1 MRIQTMTGN
10 DSVRGRPDG
19 QRAESRVIWDD
30 SAAAFS
36 RWLSGEPGAMD
47 ELVHTMTPVL
57 WQVVRAYGLSQDQA
71 QDVVQTTWLTLV
83 QRSGSIVD
91 PHAIAAWLLTTAR
104 REAWRVSKRSA
115 SSIPVSDEVLEAV
128 TEDEVSAEDVAIA
141 RDGESRLWA
150 CVRRQSERCQR
161 LLRIVAFEQRPDYA
175 KIAKELEMPVGSIGP
190 TRGRCLSKLREAL
203 ELMEGTR

>member
-1 MRIQTMTGN
+1 MTDN
-10 DSVRGRPDG
+10 HTVRGRPEG
-19 QRAESRVIWDD
+19 PRAESHVIWDD

-57 WQVVRAYGLSQDQA
+57 WQVVRAYGLAQDQA

-83 QRSGSIVD
+83 QRSGSIAD

-115 SSIPVSDEVLEAV
+115 ASIPVSDEVLEAV
-128 TEDEVSAEDVAIA
+128 TDDEASAEDVALA
-141 RDGESRLWA
+141 RDGENRLWA

-175 KIAKELEMPVGSIGP
+175 KIARDLGMPVGSIGP

-203 ELMEGTR
+203 ELMEGAR

>member
-1 MRIQTMTGN
+1 MRIHTMN
-10 DSVRGRPDG
+10 DNDTVRGRPDG
-19 QRAESRVIWDD
+19 PRAESHVIWDD

-47 ELVHTMTPVL
+47 ELVKAMTPVL
-57 WQVVRAYGLSQDQA
+57 WQVVRAYGLTGDQA
-71 QDVVQTTWLTLV
+71 QDVVQSTWLTLV

-115 SSIPVSDEVLEAV
+115 RNIPVSDEVLEAV
-128 TEDEVSAEDVAIA
+128 AKDEVSAEDVALA
-141 RDGESRLWA
+141 RDGDNRLWA
-150 CVRRQSERCQR
+150 CVKRQSERCQR
-161 LLRIVAFEQRPDYA
+161 LLRIIAFEQRPDYS
-175 KIAKELEMPVGSIGP
+175 KIARDLGMPVGSIGP

-203 ELMEGTR
+203 ELMEDAG